1 MTGIDIK
8 NLVEDVDIPMGHKL
22 MLDGPLS
29 SSRRSLSER
38 DPRNVRNT
46 SPAMPGGDTNHLGYR
61 RGAWSPFGVGKEGRC
76 ILTLATHDHR
86 VIIVGREGRKWKTL
100 WDLSA
105 RWHQHVSAGSWA
117 MVALPHNATQ
127 HQKFTARM
135 HLLTVSEF
143 LWMPVQS
150 DALGRSSVL
159 ITLTASGHA
168 VYWRFPTNFSGSEN
182 VKIVAVRE
190 TGVTLISAVHWCAVG
205 DSEGYL
211 IVGSSI
217 GQVKGFY
224 CKLNH
229 ENVTLKDLGYAF
241 ESKDGL
247 RVNQIHLG
255 LLNDDRHL
263 LLVSKHNILVAMN
276 VALTPNSLEVK
287 HSSHVHAGKLAVSG
301 LVVMGE
307 TNVYLSIKDG
317 TIQHISVNVLD
328 TGELTLKEHGSVFRS
343 EGVSYTGLT
352 TSPNKALWGCLES
365 VSVAYDHLV
374 MREPTQITLYQMGR
388 SSDIMQHI
396 VESSAPLHRNV
407 DLMES
412 LRIAIHKDGVTPV
425 IHVQADEIPTLSLQ
439 SIKVSYWLAKMSR
452 KIWVT
457 DRATH
462 EILVRGAAMLLFWS
476 DGI

>member
-1 MTGIDIK
+1 
-8 NLVEDVDIPMGHKL
+8 MGHKL

-205 DSEGYL
+205 DSEG
-211 IVGSSI
+211 
-217 GQVKGFY
+217 
-224 CKLNH
+224 
-229 ENVTLKDLGYAF
+229 
-241 ESKDGL
+241 
-247 RVNQIHLG
+247 
-255 LLNDDRHL
+255 
-263 LLVSKHNILVAMN
+263 
-276 VALTPNSLEVK
+276 
-287 HSSHVHAGKLAVSG
+287 

-412 LRIAIHKDGVTPV
+412 LRSGLGNLGYVCILRRFRDQQTKREVTAP
-425 IHVQADEIPTLSLQ
+425 P
-439 SIKVSYWLAKMSR
+439 
-452 KIWVT
+452 
-457 DRATH
+457 
-462 EILVRGAAMLLFWS
+462 
-476 DGI
+476 